1 MKRIISIFLICLV
14 LLIYLPQLAFANSPG
29 PNLDGTSNRSPT
41 WLFNVLVIYLLI
53 VGFTCLIEWLV
64 SIPFGMHKEC
74 AKVILI
80 TNIITQLVMHFLE
93 FLFLMLTAST
103 GGVLYWVTVPL
114 FVVGLEIVV
123 YVSEYFIYHNKMLG
137 FPTWSILLYTICANT
152 ASLVL
157 GVLIIF

>member
-1 MKRIISIFLICLV
+1 MKKVIPV
-14 LLIYLPQLAFANSPG
+14 LLLFILLFVFLPQVAFANSPG

-74 AKVILI
+74 AKLILI

-93 FLFLMLTAST
+93 YLFLMLTAST

>member
-1 MKRIISIFLICLV
+1 MKRIVVILLMLSILLV
-14 LLIYLPQLAFANSPG
+14 FLPQVAFANSPG
-29 PNLDGTSNRSPT
+29 PNLDGTSNRSPA

-53 VGFTCLIEWLV
+53 VGITCLIEWLV

-74 AKVILI
+74 AKLILI

-93 FLFLMLTAST
+93 FVFLMVTAST
-103 GGVLYWVTVPL
+103 GGVFYWVTVPL

-123 YVSEYFIYHNKMLG
+123 YVSEYFIYHSKMLG

-157 GVLIIF
+157 GVLIIL